1 MREEP
6 TRRAPPFVGVTH
18 TPLELALTPPVEM
31 HGAKT
36 LAQLRTKRFLLAGGK
51 IPWESERDPRR
62 PPKCH
67 RPSSGLLALAP
78 VDGRGVALR
87 LPAAKCQPCAI
98 RESSMKAMI
107 FGAHRH
113 DGRVLGARQQEDQ
126 ALKLLPAQTPE
137 GILDWS
143 AGELPSRLS
152 IVKASLDR
160 AAAGPGR
167 VMCVRFL

>member
-98 RESSMKAMI
+98 RESSIKAMI

-143 AGELPSRLS
+143 AGNCRHKGQPRQG
-152 IVKASLDR
+152 R
-160 AAAGPGR
+160 GGAGPR
-167 VMCVRFL
+167 HVCPVSRSLT